1 MLSSRPEN
9 KPCNRNFFAYS
20 QPIVF
25 EVEDEL
31 YQLPQFL
38 LPQSEKMLTLY
49 PELKNADEGVKIV
62 VSDCPKTFFEAFLTV
77 LLHPISDAFP
87 LDHPCTRPLELDV
100 LIEALSVANKWG
112 MEEMVS
118 SIMEQC
124 RDKFESPID
133 KLVVGTRLQILPWFR
148 AGLEEL
154 VRTDNDIYIEEAN
167 AIGTALTLRIY
178 HARARC
184 SRELWSSGAGDPNTA
199 LVPKVVEEMFA
210 EIWDDWENGV
220 NPEPCFQSTRTGP
233 PFDGR
238 ISATERDSETPD
250 DAEDPCANVQRDTK
264 LIRALVR
271 AVLIPGARQQKRIL
285 EGVPKLCKKQEAKC
299 GTSVR
304 CKVCCVK
311 QARQYL
317 PFPANVKARTALGQV
332 FVDHICE
339 MSAGRLGSIQIVL
352 ESVPKVCQKPSC
364 GPSRRCAKCCRKVA
378 KNLLKEG
385 GIF

>member
-9 KPCNRNFFAYS
+9 KPRNRNFFAYS

-38 LPQSEKMLTLY
+38 LPHSEKMFALY

-62 VSDCPKTFFEAFLTV
+62 VSNYPKTFFEAFLTV
-77 LLHPISDAFP
+77 LLHPIDSFP

-100 LIEALSVANKWG
+100 LIEALSIANEWG
-112 MEEMVS
+112 MEEMTS

-124 RDKFESPID
+124 HGKFESPID
-133 KLVVGTRLQILPWFR
+133 KLVIGQRLQILPWFR

-184 SRELWSSGAGDPNTA
+184 SRELWNSGAGNPTMA

-210 EIWDDWENGV
+210 EIWGDWENDA
-220 NPEPCFQSTRTGP
+220 NPEPCFQSTHTGP
-233 PFDGR
+233 PFDVR
-238 ISATERDSETPD
+238 ISATEKDSDTPG
-250 DAEDPCANVQRDTK
+250 DAAEPCPNVQRDSK
-264 LIRALVR
+264 LIRTLVR
-271 AVLIPGARQQKRIL
+271 AILIPKIREKKRIL
-285 EGVPKLCKKQEAKC
+285 EEVPKLCKKQETNC
-299 GTSVR
+299 GTTVR
-304 CKVCCVK
+304 CKACCVK
-311 QARQYL
+311 EVQQYL
-317 PFPANVKARTALGQV
+317 PFPADVKARTALGQV

-339 MSAGRLGSIQIVL
+339 MNTGRLRSNQFVL
-352 ESVPKVCQKPSC
+352 ENVPKVCQKKSC
-364 GPSRRCAKCCRKVA
+364 GPSKRCAKCCRKVA
-378 KNLLKEG
+378 IELMGEG